1 LVWLLLACGGSAAQS
16 AKRSPGVAGAG
27 GTPSAEAGG
36 TPSAEA
42 GGSSAVAAADGGAG
56 QLGSALCT
64 ELGCLAGAELLYV
77 PNREC
82 HCTAASQTSELL
94 ETDFTPLVGP
104 TWRVK
109 VSSDAL
115 ALDLTPSAGGDSVHG
130 VRDQKQT
137 ERAWYELGLFA
148 GGRFVVQAKSG
159 QLQAE
164 YTIYGSGVPIVGST
178 RGLLTNP

>member
-1 LVWLLLACGGSAAQS
+1 V
-16 AKRSPGVAGAG
+16 KRSPGVAGANGELSAGASGEPCAGAG

-36 TPSAEA
+36 S
-42 GGSSAVAAADGGAG
+42 SSAAAADGGAG
-56 QLGSALCT
+56 QSGSAPCT
-64 ELGCLAGAELLYV
+64 ELGCLADAELLYV
-77 PNREC
+77 PNREWQR
-82 HCTAASQTSELL
+82 TAASQTSELL
-94 ETDFTPLVGP
+94 EADFTPLLGP

-115 ALDLTPSAGGDSVHG
+115 ALDLTPSAGGDTVHG

-137 ERAWYELGLFA
+137 DRAWYELGLFA
-148 GGRFVVQAKSG
+148 GGRFVVQAKAG